1 MKTLRSDGR
10 KRHPFSLLFFFSFSP
25 FSAQE
30 IAAMIATEFA
40 KQTSLDAVAQAVV
53 DRVKRIHCDTFAS
66 GGERSKFCPRHEDM
80 TLLVR
85 NFGYPLGEMSQPT
98 LTPTQGTLGGG

>member
-1 MKTLRSDGR
+1 
-10 KRHPFSLLFFFSFSP
+10 
-25 FSAQE
+25 
-30 IAAMIATEFA
+30 MIATEFA

-98 LTPTQGTLGGG
+98 LTPTQGVLGREWNKMGGGREDLLIDPALTSHWERR